1 MHFDQVRRR
10 EFIALL
16 GGTAAAWPLAARA
29 QQAGAPVVAF
39 LQRSAPI
46 RGDFRHFSDGLAKL
60 GYEAG
65 RNIRIEQRYADG
77 SDARLN
83 VLVED
88 ITKLNPAVIV
98 VDGAITIK
106 AVQTATK
113 TIPIVAAIIADPERF
128 GITNLAKPGGNL
140 TGFSTFTDILYAKR
154 LELLKEM
161 LPQARR
167 IAVLRAPPNISPIA
181 MRVIDE
187 AGHALGLELRMYDA
201 GVPNT
206 WPALF
211 AAIVAD
217 KCDALLQFTD
227 ARFAGRATE
236 LVILAIAQRLPAVYG
251 EREFVEAGGL
261 ASYGVSL
268 ADQWRR
274 AAGYVDKILKGD
286 KPGELPVELPTRF
299 EFVINMKTA
308 NALGLAVPPDLP
320 LRADEV
326 IE

>member
-1 MHFDQVRRR
+1 MRRR
-10 EFIALL
+10 EFLGVL
-16 GGTAAAWPLAARA
+16 GGAAAGWPLAARA
-29 QQAGAPVVAF
+29 QQVGVPVVAF
-39 LQRSAPI
+39 LQRTAPI
-46 RGDFRHFSDGLAKL
+46 RGDFRHFWDGLAKL

-65 RNIRIEQRYADG
+65 RNVRIEQRYAGG

-83 VLVED
+83 ELVEE
-88 ITKLNPAVIV
+88 ITKLNPGVIV
-98 VDGAITIK
+98 VDGARTIGP
-106 AVQTATK
+106 VQAATK
-113 TIPIVAAIIADPERF
+113 TIPIVAAIISDPERF

-140 TGFSTFTDILYAKR
+140 TGFSTFTDTLYAKR

-167 IAVLRAPPNISPIA
+167 VAVLRAPPNISPIA
-181 MRVIDE
+181 MRVINE
-187 AGHALGLELRMYDA
+187 AGRTLGLELRTYDA
-201 GVPNT
+201 GVPST

-211 AAIVAD
+211 AAIAAD

-227 ARFAGRATE
+227 GAFAGRTTE
-236 LVILAIAQRLPAVYG
+236 LVILAIAHRLPAVYG
-251 EREFVEAGGL
+251 EREFVHVGGL
-261 ASYGVSL
+261 ASYGISY

-286 KPGELPVELPTRF
+286 KPGDLPIDQPTRF
-299 EFVINMKTA
+299 EFVLNMNTA
-308 NALGLAVPPDLP
+308 NALGLAVPTNLT

>member
-1 MHFDQVRRR
+1 MQFDHLRRR
-10 EFIALL
+10 EFITLL
-16 GGTAAAWPLAARA
+16 GGAVTAWPLAAGA
-29 QQAGAPVVAF
+29 QQARAPVVAF
-39 LQRSAPI
+39 LQRTAPI
-46 RGDFRHFSDGLAKL
+46 RGDFRHFSEGLAKL

-77 SDARLN
+77 VDARLSD
-83 VLVED
+83 LIEE

-98 VDGAITIK
+98 VDGSITIA
-106 AVQTATK
+106 AVQAATK
-113 TIPIVAAIIADPERF
+113 TIPIVAAIMPDPVRF
-128 GITNLAKPGGNL
+128 GITNLARPGGNL
-140 TGFSTFTDILYAKR
+140 TGFSTFTDTLYAKR
-154 LELLKEM
+154 LELLKQM

-167 IAVLRAPPNISPIA
+167 IAVLRAPPNISPVA
-181 MRVIDE
+181 MRIINE
-187 AGHALGLELRMYDA
+187 AGHALGLELRTYDA
-201 GVPNT
+201 GVPDT

-261 ASYGVSL
+261 ASYGVNL

-286 KPGELPVELPTRF
+286 KPGELPIELPTRF

-308 NALGLAVPPDLP
+308 NAIGLAVPPDLP

>member
-1 MHFDQVRRR
+1 MTFDQLGRRD
-10 EFIALL
+10 FVALF
-16 GGTAAAWPLAARA
+16 GGAAAAWPLAARA
-29 QQAGAPVVAF
+29 QQPGVPVIAF
-39 LQRSAPI
+39 LQRTAPI

-65 RNIRIEQRYADG
+65 RNVRIEQRYAGG
-77 SDARLN
+77 SDVRLN
-83 VLVED
+83 ELIEEIV
-88 ITKLNPAVIV
+88 KLNPAVIV
-98 VDGAITIK
+98 VDGAFTT
-106 AVQTATK
+106 AAAQAATK
-113 TIPIVAAIIADPERF
+113 TIPIVSALIGDPERF
-128 GITNLAKPGGNL
+128 EITNLAKPGGNL
-140 TGFSTFTDILYAKR
+140 TGFSTLTDTLYAKR

-167 IAVLRAPPNISPIA
+167 IAVLRAPPNISPVA
-181 MRVIDE
+181 MRVINE
-187 AGHALGLELRMYDA
+187 AGHALGLELRTYDA

-211 AAIVAD
+211 ASIVAD

-227 ARFAGRATE
+227 ASFAGRATE

-274 AAGYVDKILKGD
+274 AAGYVEKILKGD

-308 NALGLAVPPDLP
+308 NAIGLAVPPDLP